1 MSMPKSKWDK
11 LFNTLEHSDM
21 FTNLIRKIS
30 RIFNEEQQAAKPVI
44 IEKPVD
50 RIIEKIVEKPVDRI
64 VERPIDRIVEKFV
77 DREVI
82 KEKSVTPKWAR
93 PLESYHRLFQAVE
106 QHPQLRSILLANRSD
121 ASLLTLVSNAAQWDN
136 LLRVWD
142 DLASQCKKG
151 RGLTEDEQ
159 AALNAC
165 MDLYNQTLSDQQA
178 RFELVEMGV
187 DYDYEKHSQANNKGD
202 RIVEQLLP
210 AIVNAAGV
218 VVRKPLVV
226 TK

>member
-30 RIFNEEQQAAKPVI
+30 RIFSEEQQAAKPII

-50 RIIEKIVEKPVDRI
+50 RVVEKIVEKPVERI
-64 VERPIDRIVEKFV
+64 VEKPVDRIVEKFV

-93 PLESYHRLFQAVE
+93 PLESYHRLFQAVD
-106 QHPQLRSILLANRSD
+106 QHPQLRPILLANKPEAD
-121 ASLLTLVSNAAQWDN
+121 VLTLVSNAAQWDN

-142 DLASQCKKG
+142 ELASQCKKG
-151 RGLTEDEQ
+151 RGLTNDEQ

-165 MDLYNQTLSDQQA
+165 LDLYNQTLIDQQA
-178 RFELVEMGV
+178 HFESVEIGV
-187 DYDYEKHSQANNKGD
+187 MYDYEKHSQANNKGD
-202 RIVEQLLP
+202 CIADQLLP
-210 AIVNAAGV
+210 AVINAADV
-218 VVRKPLVV
+218 VVRKALVV

>member
-1 MSMPKSKWDK
+1 MSMPKSKLEK
-11 LFNTLEHSDM
+11 LFNTLEHSDV
-21 FTNLIRKIS
+21 FTKLIRKVF

-44 IEKPVD
+44 IEKHVD

-64 VERPIDRIVEKFV
+64 VEKPIDRIVEKFV

-82 KEKSVTPKWAR
+82 KEKSVTPKWAK
-93 PLESYHRLFQAVE
+93 PFESYYRLFQAVE
-106 QHPQLRSILLANRSD
+106 QHPQLRPILLANR
-121 ASLLTLVSNAAQWDN
+121 AQANLLTLVSNAAQWEN

-142 DLASQCKKG
+142 ELASQCKKG

-159 AALNAC
+159 AALHAC
-165 MDLYNQTLSDQQA
+165 MDLYNQTLNDQRA
-178 RFELVEMGV
+178 HFESVEMGV
-187 DYDYEKHSQANNKGD
+187 AYDYEKHSQANNKGD
-202 RIVEQLLP
+202 QIVEQLLP
-210 AIVNAAGV
+210 AIVNAAGA